1 MTMKTDTQSLDLPEW
16 YIIVH
21 LNSYHA
27 PEGNKKWST
36 CELVNLE
43 SHDVRKEDHAESRV
57 EIKTERQELTEALEM
72 QRQHKTFLTG
82 KYQKGL
88 CTFAKSCRGQ
98 RTIMNHM
105 SYFPGYHES
114 TWSPAN

>member
-36 CELVNLE
+36 CEQSIWRAMMFEKRIML
-43 SHDVRKEDHAESRV
+43 RAE
-57 EIKTERQELTEALEM
+57 
-72 QRQHKTFLTG
+72 QR
-82 KYQKGL
+82 
-88 CTFAKSCRGQ
+88 
-98 RTIMNHM
+98 
-105 SYFPGYHES
+105 
-114 TWSPAN
+114 